1 MHQETWS
8 ISVNAKNLIIT
19 ILKIKNHK
27 ITQTLTVNTDDMKYP
42 VCVEWGVDDA
52 LGWDTANPTVTLH
65 IKATAC
71 PQLSLL
77 VAL

>member
-8 ISVNAKNLIIT
+8 ISVNAKNLITT

-27 ITQTLTVNTDDMKYP
+27 ITQMLTVNTDDMKYP
-42 VCVEWGVDDA
+42 VCVEWGVDA
-52 LGWDTANPTVTLH
+52 LGWDTTNSMVTLH